1 MTSILSQFPLPVLL
15 FLAKATL
22 LLTLALVGAA
32 ALRRASAGSRH
43 MLWIGALA
51 AVVLLPALS
60 RWTPWHVEVL
70 PLSLGE
76 SVGVLIEQRASA
88 ADVRRPSEISSAA
101 AVGTATRDD
110 RVAPTG
116 AGEAGATSGLQ
127 SRSEEPDPSLA
138 HGAAA
143 VADPAAQRASAQRDA
158 APAAGAALDLR
169 TALAALWMVGTLLL
183 LARLVAGIASVS
195 RIVRGARPLEGSA
208 WTTPLWEVADRLGIS
223 RAPRLLRSDRVS
235 MPFACG
241 LFRPAI
247 VLPADASGWDDA
259 RRRAVLFHELA
270 HVRRRD
276 LVGHTLARVAC
287 ALYWF
292 HPLVWAAARRLRSES
307 ERACDDLVLISGTR
321 ASDYAHHL
329 LEIVTGVRNASAPA
343 AALAM
348 ARRKEFEGRM
358 LAILDPDQR
367 RAAPGRLQAT
377 ALLAGLVALTL
388 TVSGMAPASVLR
400 SVRVEDATR
409 STRDSAAA
417 PAEVATTLDTFADT
431 MATNDGRH
439 LVATAPDTGTDERP
453 GSGRRGTRTTIER
466 SIELAAEQAASEI
479 ASARYGGA
487 MRDWNDIA
495 PRISAHSV
503 DEVSRAVRASMRA
516 TFGVGM
522 RDDAVATPAD
532 SGTTDLLVKL
542 LQSDSD
548 AKVRRTAAWALAQ
561 REERAGGVVTAALA
575 ATLTNDKSADV
586 REMAAWGLGES
597 EGRSATQALRGALQS
612 DADERVKTTAAWALG
627 SIRDSGS
634 AAALGA
640 AMGDSSARVRSRAA
654 WALGQIEPDEA
665 PGGLVAALGDSSDK
679 VRLTAAWALGQIE
692 DPATLSAL
700 SKAITTEKDHEIRDA
715 ELRALI
721 LLGEASDS
729 TLQKLLESPD
739 PDVRLK
745 VTHAI
750 IGFRGVRPWP
760 WPMPMPRP
768 MP

>member
-1 MTSILSQFPLPVLL
+1 MTSILSQLPLPVLL

-22 LLTLALVGAA
+22 LLFLALVGAA

-76 SVGVLIEQRASA
+76 SVGVLVKQRASTA
-88 ADVRRPSEISSAA
+88 EVQPPAHVSSAA

-110 RVAPTG
+110 RVSPTG
-116 AGEAGATSGLQ
+116 AGDAGAPTGVQ
-127 SRSEEPDPSLA
+127 SRSALRDPSLA
-138 HGAAA
+138 HGSATL
-143 VADPAAQRASAQRDA
+143 ADPAAQRESAQREA

-169 TALAALWMVGTLLL
+169 TALAALWMAGTLLL

-223 RAPRLLRSDRVS
+223 RAPRLLCSDRVS

-400 SVRVEDATR
+400 SVSVEDATR

-417 PAEVATTLDTFADT
+417 PAEVAATLDTFADT

-453 GSGRRGTRTTIER
+453 GSGRRGARATIEHG
-466 SIELAAEQAASEI
+466 IERAAEEVASEI
-479 ASARYGGA
+479 ASARYGA
-487 MRDWNDIA
+487 LSDWNDIA

-516 TFGVGM
+516 TFGAGA
-522 RDDAVATPAD
+522 RDDAAATPAD

-542 LQSDSD
+542 LQSDGD
-548 AKVRRTAAWALAQ
+548 AKVRRTAAWALAH
-561 REERAGGVVTAALA
+561 REERDGGTVTAALA
-575 ATLTNDKSADV
+575 AALTNDKSADV

-597 EGRSATQALRGALQS
+597 EGHSATQALRGALQS

-640 AMGDSSARVRSRAA
+640 AMGDPSARVRSRAA

-700 SKAITTEKDHEIRDA
+700 SKALTTEKDHEIRDA

-729 TLQKLLESPD
+729 TLQQLLESPD